1 MSALILVIIYIAFI
15 AVGIPDSLT
24 GAAWPAIY
32 PDLGVPE
39 WCSFIVPTL
48 IYGSV
53 VVSSI
58 LSVNALQK
66 LGTAKTTA
74 FSAVF
79 IASGIIGISFSPSLW
94 IMCLFAV
101 VIGIGSGAINTGL
114 NNYVALHYHARHM
127 NYLHCSY
134 GIGTMCSTSLLAITL
149 ERSGWRAGYRYVFIV
164 QAVIALMLFLT
175 IPLWGKEKDQTSQEN
190 EEPEKLTIM
199 QMAKN
204 PSVRTTWFAIFATNG
219 IECAA
224 ATYLSTY
231 LVDAKGVSEK
241 WGALAATLY
250 FAGLALG
257 RFLSGLISKKIKTWT
272 RIFAGTV
279 IVAVAIAAMFI
290 PAVPVIIG
298 AMFLIGFG
306 NGSIYPN
313 LIHLTPHNFEKKH
326 SGSIMSTEIAV
337 AYMGVMAAPAVM
349 GLIMIWTGVK
359 IFPVYML
366 FLLVLMI
373 VSLLRMTRLLK
384 KDGKFDKDV

>member
-204 PSVRTTWFAIFATNG
+204 PSIRTTWIAIFATNG
-219 IECAA
+219 IECTA

>member
-1 MSALILVIIYIAFI
+1 MI
-15 AVGIPDSLT
+15 
-24 GAAWPAIY
+24 
-32 PDLGVPE
+32 GV
-39 WCSFIVPTL
+39 
-48 IYGSV
+48 
-53 VVSSI
+53 
-58 LSVNALQK
+58 
-66 LGTAKTTA
+66 
-74 FSAVF
+74 
-79 IASGIIGISFSPSLW
+79 
-94 IMCLFAV
+94 
-101 VIGIGSGAINTGL
+101 GSGAINTGL

-149 ERSGWRAGYRYVFIV
+149 ERSGWRMGYRYVFV
-164 QAVIALMLFLT
+164 VLAVIALMLFVT
-175 IPLWGKEKDQTSQEN
+175 TPLWKREKQQSAEEKE
-190 EEPEKLTIM
+190 EEQEKLSVF
-199 QMAKN
+199 QMIKN

-219 IECAA
+219 IEYAA

-231 LVDAKGVSEK
+231 LVAAKGVSEK

>member
-1 MSALILVIIYIAFI
+1 MAALILVIIYVAFI

-32 PDLGVPE
+32 PELGVPE

-53 VVSSI
+53 VVASI
-58 LSVNALQK
+58 LSVKVLQK

-74 FSAVF
+74 FSAAF
-79 IASGIIGISFSPSLW
+79 IAAGIIGISFSPNLF
-94 IMCLFAV
+94 IMCMFAI
-101 VIGIGSGAINTGL
+101 VIGIGSCAINTGL

-149 ERSGWRAGYRYVFIV
+149 ERSGWRAGYRYVFVV
-164 QAVIALMLFLT
+164 QAAIALMLFLT
-175 IPLWGKEKDQTSQEN
+175 IPLWNKEKKQSDEEAQEQQQLSII
-190 EEPEKLTIM
+190 EM
-199 QMAKN
+199 FKN
-204 PSVRTTWFAIFATNG
+204 PSIRTTWIAIFATNG
-219 IECAA
+219 IECTA

-231 LVDAKGVSEK
+231 LVAAKGVSEK
-241 WGALAATLY
+241 WGAIAATLY

-257 RFLSGLISKKIKTWT
+257 RFLSGLVSKKIQTWN
-272 RIFAGTV
+272 RIFISMG
-279 IVAVAIAAMFI
+279 IVAVATAAIFI
-290 PAVPVIIG
+290 PTVPVIIG
-298 AMFLIGFG
+298 ALFLIGFG

-337 AYMGVMAAPAVM
+337 AYMGVMIAPAVL
-349 GLIMIWTGVK
+349 GLIMIWTG
-359 IFPVYML
+359 INAFPVYML
-366 FLLVLMI
+366 ALLMMMAFATWHMVK
-373 VSLLRMTRLLK
+373 LLK
-384 KDGKFDKDV
+384 KNGKFDKDT